1 MMKVVLLQDVKSL
14 GKKGDVVNAATGY
27 ARNFLLAKGLAVEA
41 DAKAMNEVK
50 TKQAAADYHKQQELE
65 AAKKLADSLNGKTIK
80 VKAKAGSAGRL
91 FGSVTNKEVAAAI
104 NEQFQCDID
113 KKKVSLE
120 ADIKTFGTYGVEVKL
135 PQGVSASLYVQVS
148 EN

>member
-1 MMKVVLLQDVKSL
+1 MKVVLLQDVKSL

-50 TKQAAADYHKQQELE
+50 TKQAAADYHKAQELQAAE
-65 AAKKLADSLNGKTIK
+65 ELAAKLNAQTIK
-80 VKAKAGSAGRL
+80 IKAKAGSAGRL
-91 FGSVTNKEVAAAI
+91 FGSVTTKEVAAAI
-104 NEQFQCDID
+104 NEQFGCNIE

-120 ADIKTFGTYGVEVKL
+120 SDIKTFGTYNVEVKL
-135 PQGVSASLYVQVS
+135 PQGVSTSLYVQVS
-148 EN
+148 EA

>member
-1 MMKVVLLQDVKSL
+1 MKVVLLQDVKSL

-50 TKQAAADYHKQQELE
+50 TKQAAADFHKQQELE
-65 AAKKLADSLNGKTIK
+65 AAQELASRLNAQTVR
-80 VKAKAGSAGRL
+80 VKAKAGSAGKL

-104 NEQFQCDID
+104 SEQYECEID
-113 KKKVSLE
+113 KKKVSLD
-120 ADIKTFGTYGVEVKL
+120 ADIKTFGTYNAEVKL
-135 PQGVSASLYVQVS
+135 PQGVTAKLYVQVS
-148 EN
+148 EA

>member
-1 MMKVVLLQDVKSL
+1 MKVVLLQDVKSL

-50 TKQAAADYHKQQELE
+50 TKQAAADYHKAQELAAAE
-65 AAKKLADSLNGKTIK
+65 ALAAKLSAKTIK
-80 VKAKAGSAGRL
+80 IKAKAGSAGKL
-91 FGSVTNKEVAAAI
+91 FGSVTNKEVAAVI
-104 NEQFQCDID
+104 NEQFGCEID

-120 ADIKTFGTYGVEVKL
+120 SDIKTFGTYNVEVKL
-135 PQGVSASLYVQVS
+135 PQGVSTKLYVQVG
-148 EN
+148 EA

>member
-1 MMKVVLLQDVKSL
+1 MKVVLLQDVKSL

-50 TKQAAADYHKQQELE
+50 TKQAAADYHKAEELK
-65 AAKKLADSLNGKTIK
+65 AAQALADSLNAQTVK

-91 FGSVTNKEVAAAI
+91 FGSVTSKEVTAAI
-104 NEQFQCDID
+104 NEQFGCNVD
-113 KKKVSLE
+113 KKKVSLD
-120 ADIKTFGTYGVEVKL
+120 ADIKTFGTYNVEVKL
-135 PQGVSASLYVQVS
+135 PQGVSAKLYVQVS
-148 EN
+148 EQ

>member
-1 MMKVVLLQDVKSL
+1 MKVVLLQDVKSL

-27 ARNFLLAKGLAVEA
+27 ARNYLIARGLAKEA
-41 DAKAMNEVK
+41 DASAMNEVK
-50 TKQAAADYHKQQELE
+50 TKQAAADYHLAQELK
-65 AAKKLADSLNGKTIK
+65 AAQALAEKMNGQTVR

-104 NEQFQCDID
+104 NEQFSCEVD

-120 ADIKTFGTYGVEVKL
+120 SDIKTFGTYSAEVKL
-135 PQGVSASLYVQVS
+135 PQGVSATVYVQVS
-148 EN
+148 EA

>member
-1 MMKVVLLQDVKSL
+1 MKVVLLQDVKSL

-50 TKQAAADYHKQQELE
+50 TKQAAADFHKAQELK
-65 AAKKLADSLNGKTIK
+65 AAQELADQLSAQTIRI
-80 VKAKAGSAGRL
+80 KAKAGSAGRL
-91 FGSVTNKEVAAAI
+91 FGSVTNKEVAGAI
-104 NEQFQCDID
+104 NEQFGCNID

-120 ADIKTFGTYGVEVKL
+120 SDIKAFGTYQAEVKL
-135 PQGVSASLYVQVS
+135 PQGVSTTLYIQVS
-148 EN
+148 EA

>member
-1 MMKVVLLQDVKSL
+1 MKVVLLQDVKSL

-50 TKQAAADYHKQQELE
+50 TKQAAADYHKAQELK
-65 AAKKLADSLNGKTIK
+65 AAKELADKLSGKTIK
-80 VKAKAGSAGRL
+80 VKAKAGTSGKL
-91 FGSVTNKEVAAAI
+91 FGSVTSKEVTAAI
-104 NEQFQCDID
+104 NEQFGCDID

-120 ADIKTFGTYGVEVKL
+120 SDIKTFGTYNVEVKL
-135 PQGVSASLYVQVS
+135 PQGVSSKLFVQVS
-148 EN
+148 EA

>member
-1 MMKVVLLQDVKSL
+1 MKVVLLQDVKSL

-50 TKQAAADYHKQQELE
+50 TKQAAADYHKAQELQASE
-65 AAKKLADSLNGKTIK
+65 ELAAQLNAQTIK
-80 VKAKAGSAGRL
+80 IKAKAGAAGRL
-91 FGSVTNKEVAAAI
+91 FGSVTTKEVAAAI
-104 NEQFQCDID
+104 NEQFGCNIE

-120 ADIKTFGTYGVEVKL
+120 SDIKTFGTYNVEVKL

-148 EN
+148 EA